1 MDSRRDPSH
10 TGLVNLAVTGASGLL
25 GRQLLEVARG
35 RGHRTVAFTR
45 RPERGLPGA
54 DEVRRFELGR
64 EVDVSGIDAVVHLAG
79 ENLLGLWT
87 KAKRERLRSSRIDT
101 TRQLVEALAAVK
113 APSDGGQPALVAA
126 SAVGYYGDG
135 GEAMLAEHS
144 PAGRGFLAELC
155 VDWEREANRH
165 AETGGRVVNA
175 RLGVV
180 LSADGGAF
188 PLQRRAFSLCLGGRF
203 GNGRQWFSW
212 IHIEDA
218 VGLLLAAA
226 ENAGGG
232 WSGPVNV
239 VAPGVVTNAGYTR
252 ALASALRRPAILPAP
267 APVLRL
273 VLRDM
278 AQMFLFSQRARPAA
292 AEARG
297 FAFARPQLADA
308 LADLLGG

>member
-1 MDSRRDPSH
+1 M
-10 TGLVNLAVTGASGLL
+10 L
-25 GRQLLEVARG
+25 GRQLLEAARR
-35 RGHRTVAFTR
+35 RGHRTVGFTR
-45 RPERGLPGA
+45 SPDRGLPGA

-64 EVDVSGIDAVVHLAG
+64 EVDLTGIDVVIHLAG

-101 TRQLVEALAAVK
+101 TRQLVAALAK
-113 APSDGGQPALVAA
+113 PSAPGGNRPALVSA

-135 GEAMLAEHS
+135 GEALLAEHS

-165 AETGGRVVNA
+165 ADSGGRVVNA

-180 LSADGGAF
+180 LAPEGGAF
-188 PLQRRAFSLCLGGRF
+188 PLQRRAFSFCLGGRF

-212 IHIEDA
+212 IHIDDA
-218 VGLLLAAA
+218 VALLLAAA
-226 ENAGGG
+226 ENDDDQ

-239 VAPGVVTNAGYTR
+239 VAPGVVTNAEYTR
-252 ALASALRRPAILPAP
+252 ALASALRRPAIVPAP
-267 APVLRL
+267 APLMRL
-273 VLRDM
+273 LLRDM

-297 FAFARPQLADA
+297 FTFAHPQLGGA
-308 LADLLGG
+308 LAALLGKSGTGG